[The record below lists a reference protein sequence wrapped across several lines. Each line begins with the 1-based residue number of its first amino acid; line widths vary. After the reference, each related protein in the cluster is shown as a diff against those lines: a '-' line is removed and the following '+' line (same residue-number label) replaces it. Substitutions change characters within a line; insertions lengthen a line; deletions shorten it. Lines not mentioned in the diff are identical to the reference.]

1 MSKTT
6 VKNSNAKKRRIEKTE
21 TFLYQTA
28 LKILEKADNKISN
41 SEEYND
47 PISEDY
53 DHQEN
58 DNTLNSED
66 ELFHIEHD
74 KSNYSRMANEFDI
87 KALVESTEYNR
98 NLENNT
104 SEETIPLIKN
114 DSSKEATTK
123 SQFTRG
129 FIEFCEVSNLTESNQ
144 TLLLSFLY
152 NSFGGLRIYL

>member
-58 DNTLNSED
+58 DTALNSED

-87 KALVESTEYNR
+87 KAGLP
-98 NLENNT
+98 
-104 SEETIPLIKN
+104 EETGFS
-114 DSSKEATTK
+114 DSLLKQPGCFLTNLCSKEKAGTD
-123 SQFTRG
+123 F
-129 FIEFCEVSNLTESNQ
+129 
-144 TLLLSFLY
+144 
-152 NSFGGLRIYL
+152 